1 MHARS
6 AGNGSWNTPQPD
18 NRRRAHYTLGMKFVV
33 VIVVVG
39 VAVGAYYV
47 YRNPT
52 VVTPL
57 VEGTPLESA
66 VRETLGTTRVYKWR
80 DADGVWHITDEPPPE
95 GTKFEKL
102 EYVNDANVVPSVP
115 KKTTKKN

>member
-1 MHARS
+1 
-6 AGNGSWNTPQPD
+6 
-18 NRRRAHYTLGMKFVV
+18 MK
-33 VIVVVG
+33 VILIIVL
-39 VAVGAYYV
+39 VAVAAGAYYV

-57 VEGTPLESA
+57 VEGTPLEST

-80 DADGVWHITDEPPPE
+80 DTDGVWQITDEPPPE

-102 EYVNDANVVPSVP
+102 EYVNDAPGVCGTGHILAPGCCSKP
-115 KKTTKKN
+115 RDWSQ